1 MSCDCFCI
9 PTPKSILDD
18 DEIDVFEQIIND
30 SNDYADIM
38 KAALWA
44 RYGLRGIGNCD
55 ISYWI
60 DATRL
65 RYYQIKTIYLVKFQA
80 IDEWLS
86 SFSNDTIDMSDS
98 HTEYKTVTEDE
109 DTPDNPIETNKY
121 LTNRNTVTYNGKSY
135 GGLSSETVSR
145 FIDSVSNIEE
155 QFTNEFKLQFYHG
168 V

>member
-1 MSCDCFCI
+1 M
-9 PTPKSILDD
+9 
-18 DEIDVFEQIIND
+18 
-30 SNDYADIM
+30 
-38 KAALWA
+38 
-44 RYGLRGIGNCD
+44 
-55 ISYWI
+55 
-60 DATRL
+60 
-65 RYYQIKTIYLVKFQA
+65 
-80 IDEWLS
+80 
-86 SFSNDTIDMSDS
+86 DS